1 MKKMSPFRKRF
12 WPATLAVLSI
22 VVVGGTLFY
31 LLLGFYQFY
40 QAADRIYEPSP
51 ARIAS
56 PLESRYHHPKSSEN
70 SESTEKAKTHR
81 THSYPEPEPEQTTEP
96 AESSTD
102 TEVQAQ
108 SEETQPEQPKAEPK
122 SLLPFLD
129 KLKGEKS
136 NKVETFL
143 LLGVDSRG
151 RERARSDTILLAMV
165 PESGGQI
172 QLLSI
177 PRDTRAHV
185 PGHGYT
191 KINHAMT
198 YGGVPL
204 IKKSVENFLKVPID
218 HTITLDFEAFRKV
231 VDELGGLPVVVEKNM
246 NYDDPT
252 DGTSIHLSK
261 GQTLKNG
268 KEALDYARFRADA
281 EADTGRMRRQQQV
294 IRAIIQ
300 RGGEPA
306 QWRRLFTLTSI
317 LGDHLKTDLPP
328 REWARL
334 ALYYGGASAEQVTA
348 LKLNGV
354 NRISPYD
361 NLWYFYVED
370 AERERIS
377 RQLNQLRR
385 GNG

>member
-1 MKKMSPFRKRF
+1 MNKMSPFRKRF
-12 WPATLAVLSI
+12 WLAALTVLGI
-22 VVVGGTLFY
+22 GFVGGILYY

-40 QAADRIYEPSP
+40 QAADRIYEPTP

-56 PLESRYHHPKSSEN
+56 PLDSKPYRPKPSEASEGSSSDHSIYSEMKQDYYEQIAKPEVTPNTVTEAETPNPALTPAPKQQESN
-70 SESTEKAKTHR
+70 
-81 THSYPEPEPEQTTEP
+81 
-96 AESSTD
+96 
-102 TEVQAQ
+102 
-108 SEETQPEQPKAEPK
+108 
-122 SLLPFLD
+122 SLLPFFNRLTTT
-129 KLKGEKS
+129 S

-151 RERARSDTILLAMV
+151 AERARSDTILLAVV
-165 PESGGQI
+165 PEAGGQI

-177 PRDTRAHV
+177 PRDTRVSV
-185 PGHGYT
+185 PGHGMT

-218 HTITLDFEAFRKV
+218 HTVTVDFEGFRKV
-231 VDELGGLPVVVEKNM
+231 VDTMGGLPVVVEKNM

-252 DGTSIHLSK
+252 DGTSIHLQK

-268 KEALDYARFRADA
+268 KQALDYARFRNDP
-281 EADTGRMRRQQQV
+281 EADTGRMRRQQAV

-300 RGGEPA
+300 KGGEPA
-306 QWRRLFTLTSI
+306 QWGRVFTLAGI
-317 LGDHLKTDLPP
+317 LGDHVKTDLPP
-328 REWARL
+328 REWTRYAI
-334 ALYYGGASAEQVTA
+334 AYGGSTQEKVTT

-385 GNG
+385 GNE